1 MHDIFDDLFG
11 GMFGKTSGG
20 QTSGA
25 DGFGGG
31 SRRGGFNCGGFN
43 QGDFDRSGFGQG
55 DFSQSGFGR
64 GRDLNAEVSVTF
76 DEAAFGCDKII
87 RLQREDGSVQSLQ
100 VRIPAGIETGKS
112 IRLRGK
118 GMPGASGAPAGD
130 LLLKVTVGS
139 RPGFERKGMDVYST
153 AAVPFATAVLGGEVM
168 VQTIHGAVM
177 CKIKAGTQ
185 SGSKIRLRG
194 KGIVSMNDPSKQGD
208 HYVTVQIQV
217 PVNLGNEAKEKLRE
231 FQAACSREQ
240 RRNHGAA

>member
-1 MHDIFDDLFG
+1 M
-11 GMFGKTSGG
+11 
-20 QTSGA
+20 
-25 DGFGGG
+25 
-31 SRRGGFNCGGFN
+31 
-43 QGDFDRSGFGQG
+43 
-55 DFSQSGFGR
+55 
-64 GRDLNAEVSVTF
+64 TF

-118 GMPGASGAPAGD
+118 GMPGASGAPAGA
-130 LLLKVTVGS
+130 LLLKVT
-139 RPGFERKGMDVYST
+139 GMDVYST
-153 AAVPFATAVLGGEVM
+153 AAVPFATAVVGGEVM